1 LGDIGDPRA
10 VDVLERLYSAK
21 SLFFRGAM
29 EELRLEIFR
38 NLRNYPPLSVR
49 PLLER
54 GLRSENSEIR
64 KISEEILN
72 MKKE

>member
-1 LGDIGDPRA
+1 
-10 VDVLERLYSAK
+10 VDALERLYSGK
-21 SLFFRGAM
+21 SLLFRNAM

-38 NLRNYPPLSVR
+38 SLRNYPPESVT

-54 GLRSENSEIR
+54 GLKSDNNEIR

-72 MKKE
+72 REKG